1 MKKFINLTEKNM
13 SKRIQGEVINVTPP
27 VVDPFYT
34 EDMIE
39 DTAKQAI
46 EEIKKIDKSKFF
58 QPKPKKKIS
67 ILDKILIIFG
77 YGKKG

>member
-1 MKKFINLTEKNM
+1 MEKDLTEIDLHK
-13 SKRIQGEVINVTPP
+13 KKV
-27 VVDPFYT
+27 
-34 EDMIE
+34 
-39 DTAKQAI
+39 I
-46 EEIKKIDKSKFF
+46 EEIKKIDKSILG